1 MIDTKMDSLLLL
13 LFLLFYGCLPIVW
26 SSELL
31 YPSSF
36 VPTPEVPRHSYSVL
50 PTSFYYTAKIK
61 HIPLPS
67 INQYDGHLD
76 RYPRFRNDLNSLHSM
91 KEIVKQV
98 LPKSSHPYDSPPSRM
113 IPDFAAADNI
123 PTSTSS
129 SECAL
134 VLRRTF
140 VKKTPG
146 RTPNPGFYDL
156 FKQPFNK

>member
-1 MIDTKMDSLLLL
+1 MIDMKMDSLL

-26 SSELL
+26 SSQLL

-36 VPTPEVPRHSYSVL
+36 VPTPEVPRHSSSML
-50 PTSFYYTAKIK
+50 PTSFYYSAKIK
-61 HIPLPS
+61 HIPSPS
-67 INQYDGHLD
+67 IHQHYGYHD
-76 RYPRFRNDLNSLHSM
+76 RYPRLENDLNSLYST
-91 KEIVKQV
+91 KETVKEV
-98 LPKSSHPYDSPPSRM
+98 LPKSFHPYDSPPSQM
-113 IPDFAAADNI
+113 IPDFAAADDI

-146 RTPNPGFYDL
+146 RTQNPGFYDL